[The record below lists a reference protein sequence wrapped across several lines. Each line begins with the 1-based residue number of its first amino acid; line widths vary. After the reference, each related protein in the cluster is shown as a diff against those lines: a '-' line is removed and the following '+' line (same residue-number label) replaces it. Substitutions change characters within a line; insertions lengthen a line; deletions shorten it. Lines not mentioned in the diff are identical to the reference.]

1 MILKNTSMFLKN
13 VYFKS
18 TFYQTPHK
26 LYDTIFKN
34 LIQIYFQILYKYLK
48 IVQ

>member
-1 MILKNTSMFLKN
+1 MFLKN